1 MPRCLL
7 EPTPRSFHEPIAE
20 DCHRQW
26 QPEPPLPHPCP
37 AGRPACPPGPGAAAA
52 GTGHRPAGPA
62 APPGRGPVQERPA
75 AGHAAGHRGH
85 RAGRLPHRRRAGLPR
100 QPAGPAQA
108 PVRPHRPGRAA
119 GHARAA
125 GRHRRQ
131 PAPRTHP
138 GPPAAPA
145 VRLFLGPHPA
155 HWRVLDARGHPGRP
169 GPQRIAAPA
178 HRADRA
184 AVGPGTARCA
194 AAAGA
199 GPGPGRGTAAR
210 SRSRRPGPGRAA
222 RVSQAEAV
230 PADPIATAQDL
241 AQRLAATAARRD
253 AAGGTPKAE
262 RDALRA
268 SGLLALSIPRELGG
282 LGADWVQ
289 TLETVRIL
297 ATADGSLAHVY
308 GFQHLHLA
316 TVQLFG
322 QPAQWRP
329 WLLQTARHRW
339 FWGNTLNPLDRRTT
353 ATRQPGHWEFSGKKS
368 FTSGALDS
376 QMLVASAIDA
386 DSGQLLIGVVP
397 TERTGITLLR
407 DWDNM
412 GQRQT
417 DSGSA
422 LFERVR
428 VEAAELLLDPGP
440 LSTPHAALRPLLAQ
454 LILAHLF
461 LGIAQGALEQA
472 RGYTL
477 NEARPWF
484 KSPADAAGADPHIQA
499 LYGEL
504 WAALEGARLLT
515 LQAAQRFDAAWR
527 RGPALTAHE
536 RGEVA
541 VAVTAAKIATTRS
554 GLDLS
559 SRIFEATGARA
570 THAALRFD
578 RF

>member
-1 MPRCLL
+1 M
-7 EPTPRSFHEPIAE
+7 
-20 DCHRQW
+20 
-26 QPEPPLPHPCP
+26 
-37 AGRPACPPGPGAAAA
+37 
-52 GTGHRPAGPA
+52 
-62 APPGRGPVQERPA
+62 
-75 AGHAAGHRGH
+75 
-85 RAGRLPHRRRAGLPR
+85 
-100 QPAGPAQA
+100 
-108 PVRPHRPGRAA
+108 
-119 GHARAA
+119 
-125 GRHRRQ
+125 
-131 PAPRTHP
+131 
-138 GPPAAPA
+138 
-145 VRLFLGPHPA
+145 
-155 HWRVLDARGHPGRP
+155 
-169 GPQRIAAPA
+169 
-178 HRADRA
+178 
-184 AVGPGTARCA
+184 
-194 AAAGA
+194 
-199 GPGPGRGTAAR
+199 
-210 SRSRRPGPGRAA
+210 
-222 RVSQAEAV
+222 SQAEAV

-422 LFERVR
+422 LF
-428 VEAAELLLDPGP
+428 
-440 LSTPHAALRPLLAQ
+440 
-454 LILAHLF
+454 
-461 LGIAQGALEQA
+461 
-472 RGYTL
+472 
-477 NEARPWF
+477 
-484 KSPADAAGADPHIQA
+484 
-499 LYGEL
+499 
-504 WAALEGARLLT
+504 
-515 LQAAQRFDAAWR
+515 
-527 RGPALTAHE
+527 
-536 RGEVA
+536 
-541 VAVTAAKIATTRS
+541 
-554 GLDLS
+554 
-559 SRIFEATGARA
+559 
-570 THAALRFD
+570 
-578 RF
+578 